1 MAGRALLAGPAGT
14 VRDLV
19 ANVLGQAGLAVEALT
34 DVGVTG
40 VVIARNEDPTVVSEA
55 DVLVVVSPAP
65 EEWDV
70 ARHFRGGVVLV
81 TERRTGD
88 AEVVEAVLAGADAI
102 VHPDDSPAELVTA
115 VLTVRQGGTILDA
128 AQTRLLAEAVRQDS
142 RRRPAKLY
150 LTPRERSIL
159 RSAERGESVKQTAL
173 ALGISPKT
181 VENLQSRLFRKL
193 GARNRAHA
201 VVLAHRSGLLSEPEA
216 LAS

>member
-1 MAGRALLAGPAGT
+1 MPGRALLIGPAGT

-19 ANVLGQAGLAVEALT
+19 ASVLGRAGLAVEALT
-34 DVGVTG
+34 DVDLTRILTMNEEHGVT
-40 VVIARNEDPTVVSEA
+40 ES

-65 EEWDV
+65 GEWHA
-70 ARHFRGGVVLV
+70 ARDFGGGVVLV
-81 TERRTGD
+81 TERHPGD
-88 AEVVEAVLAGADAI
+88 TEVVEAILAGADAI

-115 VLTVRQGGTILDA
+115 VVTVSQGGTLLDA
-128 AQTRLLAEAVRQDS
+128 AQTRLLAEAARQGS
-142 RRRPAKLY
+142 TRRSAQLY

-159 RSAERGESVKQTAL
+159 RSAERGESVKQTARS
-173 ALGISPKT
+173 LGISPKT

-201 VVLAHRSGLLSEPEA
+201 VVLAHRAGLLSETEA